1 MWLKKSECKFSL
13 LVLVF
18 PCSSVDLFFEKIN
31 RNLNKKTNSNDGKQ
45 SSSLLTVWLC
55 LVYLGLA
62 SSALSCIRFFLAH
75 RVTICSR
82 FSGTAPIRNI
92 LSCCQTMC
100 RTMCPD
106 IFMENVVSFRRIFSV
121 SLMGLSLTGVR
132 RPLRLVWAVHLSYSV
147 CENQLISLHLLRAQ
161 IAFSNHVQRPPIS
174 YYYSLLHST

>member
-45 SSSLLTVWLC
+45 SSSLLMVWLC

-121 SLMGLSLTGVR
+121 SLTYFL
-132 RPLRLVWAVHLSYSV
+132 
-147 CENQLISLHLLRAQ
+147 
-161 IAFSNHVQRPPIS
+161 FSNKPPSSNYAPNPNFFSIKIWRK
-174 YYYSLLHST
+174 LLCS